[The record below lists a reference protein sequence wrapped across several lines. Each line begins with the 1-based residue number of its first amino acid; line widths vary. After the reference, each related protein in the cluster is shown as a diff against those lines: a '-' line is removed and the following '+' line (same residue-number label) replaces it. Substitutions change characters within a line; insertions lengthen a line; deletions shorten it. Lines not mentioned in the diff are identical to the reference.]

1 MVSALRVLSP
11 ALRVAVCACTARITR
26 AHTCA
31 TSSVRTASAPA
42 LVLTPYSRRPHL
54 HTQRRCERARV
65 QAPCEG
71 HRMSP
76 RSSET
81 LIDSTRRRSE
91 RRRRLPGSPCGRVL
105 RQRKAFRASAKECAL
120 VADWACAIRV
130 PSDGH
135 GVVRRGWCYGAMA
148 WPRAGSSHVAGSGLS
163 PIYRE
168 QGKRRALRVSNRPAP
183 HSGWHS
189 NTPAPEDGAHDRAG
203 PSSGLAVPPPLLP
216 STGPSAGLCTSSAP
230 FSRRCDR

>member
-1 MVSALRVLSP
+1 MPSPLSPTPLVSADGPLRFVLCAAPSLHLTLVLRLTTPAATRTSSLKTPRAGSTCSARCTIRQEMVSALRVLSP

-105 RQRKAFRASAKECAL
+105 RRCKAFRASAEEC
-120 VADWACAIRV
+120 VAAV
-130 PSDGH
+130 G
-135 GVVRRGWCYGAMA
+135 
-148 WPRAGSSHVAGSGLS
+148 
-163 PIYRE
+163 
-168 QGKRRALRVSNRPAP
+168 RRALAK
-183 HSGWHS
+183 
-189 NTPAPEDGAHDRAG
+189 RAREN
-203 PSSGLAVPPPLLP
+203 AK
-216 STGPSAGLCTSSAP
+216 T
-230 FSRRCDR
+230 F